1 MERELITRDDR
12 FIKESPEYVAQI
24 IRFLLWL
31 YEQNK
36 ESLIK
41 NVVVFILGCPGV
53 VLDKIVIIS
62 WSRYSSHMARYQ
74 TTYGSVQ
81 KDSSLGIRAFESFED
96 LIEALTKEGHLS

>member
-53 VLDKIVIIS
+53 VLD
-62 WSRYSSHMARYQ
+62 ARYQ